1 MNSLFSSRKSS
12 CAEVASP
19 LIHSPMPVRKR
30 GSLYLKPRIS
40 KATLVDFNDTE
51 DDARPS
57 RFFFEKLKQLRM
69 DYEDEYKSPCTY
81 ASEDTYHHS
90 NSEESVEERKTI
102 VEMFEASCNIQEAR
116 PMTRAFNPQV
126 LNFDQEQVSIQESH

>member
-12 CAEVASP
+12 STETASP

-57 RFFFEKLKQLRM
+57 KFFFEKLKQLNM
-69 DYEDEYKSPCTY
+69 DYEDEYKSACTEETLNNSV
-81 ASEDTYHHS
+81 SED
-90 NSEESVEERKTI
+90 SVEERRSI
-102 VEMFEASCNIQEAR
+102 VEMFESSCTIQETR
-116 PMTRAFNPQV
+116 PVTRAFNPQV
-126 LNFDQEQVSIQESH
+126 LNFDFQVEKCVSSKGTN